1 METLVHRKEIG
12 THMMYLGSASPVGG
26 KDLLL
31 LRCTTQW
38 ESEQQK
44 CTTARVLV
52 ECRFCSF
59 QVL

>member
-1 METLVHRKEIG
+1 METLVHWKE
-12 THMMYLGSASPVGG
+12 YLGSATHGGG